1 MDESF
6 AGGDGNAADLL
17 QHYIGRSRATNTAR
31 TYRAQW
37 QTFQTWCTKNIRSC
51 APATPETVALYLA
64 ERAQAGAALSS
75 IAVALAAIQFAHHQ
89 SGVPLQRA
97 HPLLRLVLDGIRR
110 AHVRPQRQAEP
121 LRRDLLE
128 GILRTCG
135 ATAVE
140 QRDGALLALLF
151 LFALRASEVVALDW
165 MSVGQGKGWLLIKD
179 DVLEVGLCGS
189 KAAGQCVE
197 RLLVPVHTCPR
208 AVRAMQSWA
217 ELTRLRQGQPVL
229 RALARGGAIR
239 PSRLHANSVSG
250 IVKDAVAR
258 HLVGGGVTT
267 TAAQVEAG
275 RFSGHSGR
283 VGLYVSAT
291 EAGVP
296 AQHIAALARHKSMA
310 IVLRYAQ
317 QADLL
322 ACSPHAWL
330 QPGN

>member
-1 MDESF
+1 VLVGIKMCKGPI
-6 AGGDGNAADLL
+6 GGDDDTEDLL
-17 QHYIGRSRATNTAR
+17 QHYIGQSRAPNTTR
-31 TYRAQW
+31 TYLAQW
-37 QTFQTWCTKNIRSC
+37 QAFQIWCTNKSRVY

-64 ERAQAGAALSS
+64 ERAQAGAAPSS
-75 IAVALAAIQFAHHQ
+75 IAVALAAIQFAHDRN
-89 SGVPLQRA
+89 GIPLQRE
-97 HPLLRLVLDGIRR
+97 HPLLRLILDGIRR
-110 AHVRPQRQAEP
+110 AHLRPQRQAEP
-121 LRRDLLE
+121 LRRDLLD

-165 MSVGQGKGWLLIKD
+165 MSVGEGSGWLLIKD

-189 KAAGQCVE
+189 KATGQGVE
-197 RLLVPVHTCPR
+197 RLLVPAQICPCALR
-208 AVRAMQSWA
+208 TIQSWA
-217 ELTRLRQGQPVL
+217 DLTQARQGQPVL

-239 PSRLHANSVSG
+239 PDRLHTNSVSG
-250 IVKDAVAR
+250 IVKAAVAR
-258 HLVGGGVTT
+258 HLVRCGASPGP
-267 TAAQVEAG
+267 ARAEAG

-310 IVLRYAQ
+310 MVLRYA
-317 QADLL
+317 
-322 ACSPHAWL
+322 W
-330 QPGN
+330 